1 MKLNKE
7 QKDVLKVMVK
17 SLPKGLKFDSNA
29 EKEIY
34 AVLYFKHLKNKTRD
48 FTCGYKTIEAEC
60 GYTRNTISHYIKSLE
75 EKKYIKHAQGSS
87 GKNSKFELLFVHENN
102 MSNCACKQT
111 DNQNVTTILCID
123 DCAYAND
130 GQLCTKYKYK
140 DKYKD
145 KDNYYTTN
153 TILNNN
159 STNTKTTNTTTTI
172 DYSVLEDMIDRII
185 ENKINKITEPMNTM
199 NTNCTATKE
208 LVTKL
213 LERLDVLE
221 NTVNTLV
228 ENNNMLVQRLDKAAV
243 VIKGLMNNKTTV
255 KPVQQMPVQTVQPVK
270 DMKVQTVQKM
280 SVVEYAEKKNDKK
293 KASARLTQLWKV
305 IDDKSASK
313 ESKLPAVKELKELVN
328 SDLISEKQKYWS
340 QQRIDNFAEIEKAKD
355 NEELIS
361 TKVETILAQHSNM
374 KEALNR
380 EDYEYIKANGEEYL
394 KSVQEAEKLK
404 KNKKLSKEA
413 YAKVDS
419 ITRSNSIYKE
429 VDDYLKLVASNKLE
443 GTKHTKEEVEEAK
456 KNNEAEKLNTQLAV
470 RKEIDDVFN
479 ILLDKLSKDK
489 YKVIESYFKADYENR
504 VSKITLYNQKEHTG
518 LKDMAWN
525 RLLGEINMHNK
536 NCIEQKEAVES
547 NEENTDTN
555 NSCNETDDEVQLPN
569 GTYEENIKDFTERYI
584 EYMKRE
590 AKGEPINVDD
600 TKDKYKNECRRLNK
614 YEHAKESV
622 ITEYWLVADKE
633 FRQYN
638 ISNSK
643 LKRIA

>member
-17 SLPKGLKFDSNA
+17 SLPKDLKFDSNA
-29 EKEIY
+29 EKEIC

-48 FTCGYKTIEAEC
+48 FTCGYKTIESEC

-102 MSNCACKQT
+102 IPNCAYKPT
-111 DNQNVTTILCID
+111 DNQNVTTVLCID
-123 DCAYAND
+123 DCACAND
-130 GQLCTKYKYK
+130 NQLCTKYKYK

-145 KDNYYTTN
+145 KDNYYTTT

-159 STNTKTTNTTTTI
+159 SNNTKTTNTTTI

-185 ENKINKITEPMNTM
+185 ENKINKLTETMNTM

-208 LVTKL
+208 LVAKL
-213 LERLDVLE
+213 LERLNELE
-221 NTVNTLV
+221 TTVNTLV
-228 ENNNMLVQRLDKAAV
+228 ENNNILVKNNNILVERLNKAAV

-255 KPVQQMPVQTVQPVK
+255 QPVQHMP
-270 DMKVQTVQKM
+270 VQTVQKM

-293 KASARLTQLWKV
+293 NASARLTQLWNV
-305 IDDKSASK
+305 IDDKSASM
-313 ESKLPAVKELKELVN
+313 ESKLPAVKELKELIK
-328 SDLISEKQKYWS
+328 SDLVSEKQKYCS
-340 QQRIDNFAEIEKAKD
+340 QQKIDKFSEIEKAKD

-374 KEALNR
+374 KEAINR

-394 KSVQEAEKLK
+394 KSVQEAEQLK

-429 VDDYLKLVASNKLE
+429 VYEYLKLVSSNKLE

-456 KNNEAEKLNTQLAV
+456 KSNEAEKLNTLLTV
-470 RKEIDDVFN
+470 RNEIDEVFN
-479 ILLDKLSKDK
+479 ILLDKLSEQE
-489 YKVIESYFKADYENR
+489 YKVIESDFKADYENR

-525 RLLGEINMHNK
+525 RLLNEINMHNK
-536 NCIEQKEAVES
+536 NCIESKEAVER
-547 NEENTDTN
+547 NEEKTDTN
-555 NSCNETDDEVQLPN
+555 NICNETDDEVQLTN
-569 GTYEENIKDFTERYI
+569 GTYKQNIKEFTERYI
-584 EYMKRE
+584 EDKKTE
-590 AKGEPINVDD
+590 AKGEPININEIKDD
-600 TKDKYKNECRRLNK
+600 YVSKCRRLNK
-614 YEHAKESV
+614 YEHSKERV

-643 LKRIA
+643 IKRLA

>member
-17 SLPKGLKFDSNA
+17 SLPKDLKFDSNA
-29 EKEIY
+29 EKEIC
-34 AVLYFKHLKNKTRD
+34 AVLYFKHLKNKTID

-60 GYTRNTISHYIKSLE
+60 GYTRHTISNYIKSLE
-75 EKKYIKHAQGSS
+75 AKKYIKHTQGRS
-87 GKNSKFELLFVHENN
+87 GKNSKFEILFGHKEN
-102 MSNCACKQT
+102 MDNCPYKPT
-111 DNQNVTTILCID
+111 DNQNVTPILDIG
-123 DCAYAND
+123 DCPCTND
-130 GQLCTKYKYK
+130 TQLDTKYKYK

-145 KDNYYTTN
+145 KDNYYTTTT

-159 STNTKTTNTTTTI
+159 SNNTKTTNTI

-185 ENKINKITEPMNTM
+185 DNKINKITETMNTM
-199 NTNCTATKE
+199 NNNCTATKE

-213 LERLDVLE
+213 LERLNELE
-221 NTVNTLV
+221 TTVNKLV
-228 ENNNMLVQRLDKAAV
+228 ERLNKADV

-255 KPVQQMPVQTVQPVK
+255 QPVQQMPVK
-270 DMKVQTVQKM
+270 TVQKM
-280 SVVEYAEKKNDKK
+280 SVVEYEKKKNDKK
-293 KASARLTQLWKV
+293 NASARLTQLWNV
-305 IDDKSASK
+305 IDDKSASM
-313 ESKLPAVKELKELVN
+313 ESKLPAVKELKELIK
-328 SDLISEKQKYWS
+328 SDLISESQKYYS
-340 QQRIDNFAEIEKAKD
+340 QKKIDKYEKIEKSKD

-374 KEALNR
+374 KEAINR

-394 KSVQEAEKLK
+394 KSVKEAEQLK
-404 KNKKLSKEA
+404 KDKKLSKEA

-456 KNNEAEKLNTQLAV
+456 KSNEAEKLNTQLAV
-470 RKEIDDVFN
+470 RKEIDEVFN
-479 ILLDKLSKDK
+479 ILLDKLSEQE
-489 YKVIESYFKADYENR
+489 YKVIESDFKTDYENR

-525 RLLGEINMHNK
+525 RLLNEINMHNK
-536 NCIEQKEAVES
+536 NCINSKEAVEI
-547 NEENTDTN
+547 NEEKTDTKD
-555 NSCNETDDEVQLPN
+555 SCNKTDDEVQLPN
-569 GTYEENIKDFTERYI
+569 RTYEENIKEFTEKYV

-590 AKGEPINVDD
+590 AKGEPINVDES
-600 TKDKYKNECRRLNK
+600 KKAYANECRRLNN
-614 YEHAKESV
+614 YEHSKERV

-643 LKRIA
+643 IKRIA

>member
-17 SLPKGLKFDSNA
+17 SLPKDLKFDSNA
-29 EKEIY
+29 EKEIC
-34 AVLYFKHLKNKTRD
+34 AVLYFKQLKNKTRD
-48 FTCGYKTIEAEC
+48 FTCGYKTIESEC

-75 EKKYIKHAQGSS
+75 AKKYIKHAQGSS

-102 MSNCACKQT
+102 MSNCAYKQT
-111 DNQNVTTILCID
+111 DNQNVTTVLCID
-123 DCAYAND
+123 DCACAND
-130 GQLCTKYKYK
+130 NQLCTKYKYK

-145 KDNYYTTN
+145 KDNYYTTTN

-159 STNTKTTNTTTTI
+159 SNNTKTTNTTTTI
-172 DYSVLEDMIDRII
+172 DYSVLEDMINRII
-185 ENKINKITEPMNTM
+185 DNKINKLTETMNTM
-199 NTNCTATKE
+199 NNNCTATKE

-213 LERLDVLE
+213 LERLNELE
-221 NTVNTLV
+221 TTVNTLV
-228 ENNNMLVQRLDKAAV
+228 ENNNILVERINKAAV
-243 VIKGLMNNKTTV
+243 VIKGLMNNKT
-255 KPVQQMPVQTVQPVK
+255 KVQPVQH
-270 DMKVQTVQKM
+270 MPVQTVQKM

-293 KASARLTQLWKV
+293 NASARLTQLWNV
-305 IDDKSASK
+305 IDDKSASM
-313 ESKLPAVKELKELVN
+313 ESKLPAVKELKELIK
-328 SDLISEKQKYWS
+328 SDLVSEKQKYCS
-340 QQRIDNFAEIEKAKD
+340 QQKIDRYEGIEKAKD

-374 KEALNR
+374 KEAINR

-394 KSVQEAEKLK
+394 KSVKEAEQLK

-456 KNNEAEKLNTQLAV
+456 KSNEAEKLNTQLAV
-470 RKEIDDVFN
+470 RKEIDEVFN
-479 ILLDKLSKDK
+479 ILLDKLSEQE
-489 YKVIESYFKADYENR
+489 YKVIESDFKTDYENR

-525 RLLGEINMHNK
+525 RLLNEINMHNK
-536 NCIEQKEAVES
+536 NCIESKESVES
-547 NEENTDTN
+547 NEEKTDIKT
-555 NSCNETDDEVQLPN
+555 SCNETDDEVQLPN
-569 GTYEENIKDFTERYI
+569 GTYEENIKDFTERYV

-590 AKGEPINVDD
+590 ANGEPINVDD
-600 TKDKYKNECRRLNK
+600 SKGKYVETCRRLNK
-614 YEHAKESV
+614 YEQTKERV

-633 FRQYN
+633 FRKYN

-643 LKRIA
+643 LQRIA

>member
-17 SLPKGLKFDSNA
+17 SLPKDLKFDSNA
-29 EKEIY
+29 EKEIC

-60 GYTRNTISHYIKSLE
+60 GYTRHTISNYIKSLE
-75 EKKYIKHAQGSS
+75 AKKYIKHTQGSS
-87 GKNSKFELLFVHENN
+87 GKNSKFELLFGHKEN
-102 MSNCACKQT
+102 MDNCPYKPT
-111 DNQNVTTILCID
+111 DNQKVTTILDIG
-123 DCAYAND
+123 DCPCTND
-130 GQLCTKYKYK
+130 TQLDTKYKYK

-145 KDNYYTTN
+145 KDNYYTT

-159 STNTKTTNTTTTI
+159 SNNTKTTTTTTTI
-172 DYSVLEDMIDRII
+172 DYSVLEGMIDRII
-185 ENKINKITEPMNTM
+185 DNKINKLTETMNTM

-213 LERLDVLE
+213 LERLNELE
-221 NTVNTLV
+221 TTVNTLV
-228 ENNNMLVQRLDKAAV
+228 ENYNTLVKNNNILVERVNKAAV
-243 VIKGLMNNKTTV
+243 VIKGLMNNKT
-255 KPVQQMPVQTVQPVK
+255 KVQPVQHMPVK
-270 DMKVQTVQKM
+270 TVQKM

-293 KASARLTQLWKV
+293 NASARLTQLWNV
-305 IDDKSASK
+305 IDDKSASM
-313 ESKLPAVKELKELVN
+313 ESKLPAVKELKELIK
-328 SDLISEKQKYWS
+328 SDLVSEKQKYWS
-340 QQRIDNFAEIEKAKD
+340 QQRIDKYAEIEKAKD

-374 KEALNR
+374 KEAINR

-394 KSVQEAEKLK
+394 KSVKEAEQLK

-456 KNNEAEKLNTQLAV
+456 KSNEAEKLNTQLAV
-470 RKEIDDVFN
+470 RKEIDEVFN
-479 ILLDKLSKDK
+479 ILLGKLSEQE
-489 YKVIESYFKADYENR
+489 YKVIESDFKTDYENR

-525 RLLGEINMHNK
+525 RLLNEINMHNK
-536 NCIEQKEAVES
+536 NCIESKEAVES
-547 NEENTDTN
+547 NEENTDTKT
-555 NSCNETDDEVQLPN
+555 SCNETDDEVQLPN
-569 GTYEENIKDFTERYI
+569 RTYEENIKEFTEKYV

-590 AKGEPINVDD
+590 ANGEPINVDD
-600 TKDKYKNECRRLNK
+600 SKGEYVKTCRRLNK
-614 YEHAKESV
+614 YEQTKERV

-643 LKRIA
+643 LQRIA

>member
-7 QKDVLKVMVK
+7 QKDTLKVLVK
-17 SLPKGLKFDSNA
+17 LLPKDLKFDTNA
-29 EKEIY
+29 EKEVC
-34 AVLYFKHLKNKTRD
+34 AVLYSKHLKNKTID

-60 GYTRNTISHYIKSLE
+60 GYTRHTISNYIKSLE
-75 EKKYIKHAQGSS
+75 AKKYIKHTQGRS
-87 GKNSKFELLFVHENN
+87 GKNSKFELLFGHKEN
-102 MSNCACKQT
+102 MDNCPYKPT
-111 DNQNVTTILCID
+111 DNQNVTAILDIV
-123 DCAYAND
+123 DCPCTND
-130 GQLCTKYKYK
+130 SQLDTKYKYK

-145 KDNYYTTN
+145 KDNYYTTTN

-159 STNTKTTNTTTTI
+159 SNNTKTTTTI

-185 ENKINKITEPMNTM
+185 DNKINKLTETMNTM

-213 LERLDVLE
+213 LERLNELE
-221 NTVNTLV
+221 TTVNTLV
-228 ENNNMLVQRLDKAAV
+228 ENNNILVKNNNILVERLNKAAV
-243 VIKGLMNNKTTV
+243 VIKGLMNNKT
-255 KPVQQMPVQTVQPVK
+255 KVQPVQH
-270 DMKVQTVQKM
+270 MPVQTVQKM

-293 KASARLTQLWKV
+293 NANARLNQLWKV
-305 IDDKSASK
+305 IGDNSASK
-313 ESKLPAVKELKELVN
+313 ESKLPAVKELKELIK

-340 QQRIDNFAEIEKAKD
+340 QQKIDDFADIEKEKD

-361 TKVETILAQHSNM
+361 TKIETILAQHSNM

-394 KSVQEAEKLK
+394 KSVKEADKLK
-404 KNKKLSKEA
+404 KDKKLSKEA

-443 GTKHTKEEVEEAK
+443 DTKHTKEEVEEAK
-456 KNNEAEKLNTQLAV
+456 KSNEAEKLNTQLAV
-470 RKEIDDVFN
+470 RKEIDEVFN
-479 ILLDKLSKDK
+479 ILLDKLSEQE
-489 YKVIESYFKADYENR
+489 YKVIESDFKTDYENR

-525 RLLGEINMHNK
+525 RLLNEINMHNK
-536 NCIEQKEAVES
+536 NCIESKEAVES
-547 NEENTDTN
+547 NEEKTDTKT
-555 NSCNETDDEVQLPN
+555 SCNETDDKVQLPN
-569 GTYEENIKDFTERYI
+569 RTYEENVKDFTERYV

-590 AKGEPINVDD
+590 ANGEPINVDD
-600 TKDKYKNECRRLNK
+600 SKGKYVETCRRLNK
-614 YEHAKESV
+614 YEQTKERV

-643 LKRIA
+643 IKRIA

>member
-7 QKDVLKVMVK
+7 QKDTLKVLVK
-17 SLPKGLKFDSNA
+17 LLPKDLKFDTNA
-29 EKEIY
+29 EKEVC
-34 AVLYFKHLKNKTRD
+34 AVLYSKHLKNKTID

-60 GYTRNTISHYIKSLE
+60 GYTRHTISNYIKSLE
-75 EKKYIKHAQGSS
+75 AKKYIKHTQGSS
-87 GKNSKFELLFVHENN
+87 GKNSKFELLFGHKDN
-102 MSNCACKQT
+102 MDNCPYKPT
-111 DNQNVTTILCID
+111 DNQNVTVILDIG
-123 DCAYAND
+123 DCPCTND
-130 GQLCTKYKYK
+130 TQLDTKYKYK

-145 KDNYYTTN
+145 KDNYYTTTN

-159 STNTKTTNTTTTI
+159 SNNTKTTTTI

-185 ENKINKITEPMNTM
+185 DNKINKITETMNTM

-213 LERLDVLE
+213 LERLNELE
-221 NTVNTLV
+221 TTVNTLV
-228 ENNNMLVQRLDKAAV
+228 ENNNILVERLNKAAV
-243 VIKGLMNNKTTV
+243 VIKGLMSNKTKV
-255 KPVQQMPVQTVQPVK
+255 QPVQHMPVQP
-270 DMKVQTVQKM
+270 VQKM

-293 KASARLTQLWKV
+293 NASARLNQLWKV
-305 IDDKSASK
+305 IDDKSASM
-313 ESKLPAVKELKELVN
+313 ESKLPAVKELKELIK

-340 QQRIDNFAEIEKAKD
+340 QQRIDKYADIEKAKD

-374 KEALNR
+374 KEAINR

-394 KSVQEAEKLK
+394 KSVKEAEQLK

-456 KNNEAEKLNTQLAV
+456 KSNEAEKLNTQLTV
-470 RKEIDDVFN
+470 RKEIDEVFN
-479 ILLDKLSKDK
+479 ILLDKLSEQE
-489 YKVIESYFKADYENR
+489 YKVIESDFKTDYENR

-525 RLLGEINMHNK
+525 RLLNEINIHNK
-536 NCIEQKEAVES
+536 NCIESKEAVES
-547 NEENTDTN
+547 NEEKTDTKT
-555 NSCNETDDEVQLPN
+555 SCNETDDEVQLPN
-569 GTYEENIKDFTERYI
+569 RTYEENIKDFTERYV

-590 AKGEPINVDD
+590 ANGEPINVDD
-600 TKDKYKNECRRLNK
+600 SKGEYVKTCRRLNK
-614 YEHAKESV
+614 YEQTKERI

-643 LKRIA
+643 IKRIA

>member
-7 QKDVLKVMVK
+7 QKDTLKVMVNL
-17 SLPKGLKFDSNA
+17 LPKDLKFDNNA
-29 EKEIY
+29 EKEVC
-34 AVLYFKHLKNKTRD
+34 AVLYSKHLKNKTID

-60 GYTRNTISHYIKSLE
+60 GYTRHTISNYIKSLE
-75 EKKYIKHAQGSS
+75 AKKYIKHTQGSR
-87 GKNSKFELLFVHENN
+87 GKNSKFELLFGHKEN
-102 MSNCACKQT
+102 MDNCPYKPT
-111 DNQNVTTILCID
+111 DNQNVTAILDIG
-123 DCAYAND
+123 DCPWTND
-130 GQLCTKYKYK
+130 TQLDTKYKYK

-145 KDNYYTTN
+145 KDNYYTTT

-159 STNTKTTNTTTTI
+159 SNNTKTTNTI
-172 DYSVLEDMIDRII
+172 DYSVLEDMINRII
-185 ENKINKITEPMNTM
+185 DNKINKITEPMNTM

-213 LERLDVLE
+213 LERLNELE
-221 NTVNTLV
+221 TTVNTLV
-228 ENNNMLVQRLDKAAV
+228 KNNNILVERLNNAAV

-255 KPVQQMPVQTVQPVK
+255 QPVPQMPVK
-270 DMKVQTVQKM
+270 TVQKM

-293 KASARLTQLWKV
+293 NANARLNQLWKV
-305 IDDKSASK
+305 IGDNSASM
-313 ESKLPAVKELKELVN
+313 ESKLPAVKELKELIK
-328 SDLISEKQKYWS
+328 SDLVSEKQKYWS
-340 QQRIDNFAEIEKAKD
+340 QQKIDRYENIEKEKD

-361 TKVETILAQHSNM
+361 TKVETILSQHSNM
-374 KEALNR
+374 KEAINR

-404 KNKKLSKEA
+404 KDKKLSKEA

-456 KNNEAEKLNTQLAV
+456 KSNEAEKLNTQLAV
-470 RKEIDDVFN
+470 RKEIDEVFN
-479 ILLDKLSKDK
+479 ILLDKLSEQE
-489 YKVIESYFKADYENR
+489 YKVIESDFKTDYENR
-504 VSKITLYNQKEHTG
+504 VSKITLYNPKEHTG

-525 RLLGEINMHNK
+525 RLLNEINIHNK
-536 NCIEQKEAVES
+536 NCIESKEAVES
-547 NEENTDTN
+547 NEEKKDTKT
-555 NSCNETDDEVQLPN
+555 SCNKTDDEVQLPN
-569 GTYEENIKDFTERYI
+569 RTYEENIKEFTEKYV

-600 TKDKYKNECRRLNK
+600 SKGEYVKTCRRLNK
-614 YEHAKESV
+614 YEQTKERV

-633 FRQYN
+633 FRKYN

-643 LKRIA
+643 LQRIA

>member
-17 SLPKGLKFDSNA
+17 SLPKDLKFDSNA
-29 EKEIY
+29 EKEIC
-34 AVLYFKHLKNKTRD
+34 AVLYFKHLKNKTID

-60 GYTRNTISHYIKSLE
+60 GYTRHTISNYIKSLE
-75 EKKYIKHAQGSS
+75 AKKYIKHTQGRS
-87 GKNSKFELLFVHENN
+87 GKNSKFEILFGHKEN
-102 MSNCACKQT
+102 MDNCPYKPT
-111 DNQNVTTILCID
+111 DNQNVTPILDIG
-123 DCAYAND
+123 DCPCTND
-130 GQLCTKYKYK
+130 TQLDTKYKYK

-145 KDNYYTTN
+145 KDNYYTTTT

-159 STNTKTTNTTTTI
+159 SNNTKTTNTI

-185 ENKINKITEPMNTM
+185 DNKINKITETMNTM
-199 NTNCTATKE
+199 NNNCTATKE

-213 LERLDVLE
+213 LERLNELE
-221 NTVNTLV
+221 TTVNKLV
-228 ENNNMLVQRLDKAAV
+228 ERLNKADV

-255 KPVQQMPVQTVQPVK
+255 QPVQQMPVK
-270 DMKVQTVQKM
+270 TVQKM
-280 SVVEYAEKKNDKK
+280 SVVEYEKKKNDKK
-293 KASARLTQLWKV
+293 NASARLTQLWNV
-305 IDDKSASK
+305 IDDKSASM
-313 ESKLPAVKELKELVN
+313 ESKLPAVKELKELIK
-328 SDLISEKQKYWS
+328 SDLISESQKYYS
-340 QQRIDNFAEIEKAKD
+340 QKKIDKYEKIEKSKD

-374 KEALNR
+374 KEAINR

-394 KSVQEAEKLK
+394 KSVKEAEQLK
-404 KNKKLSKEA
+404 KDKKLSKEA

-456 KNNEAEKLNTQLAV
+456 KSNEAEKLNTQLAV
-470 RKEIDDVFN
+470 RKEIDEVFN
-479 ILLDKLSKDK
+479 ILLDKLSEQE
-489 YKVIESYFKADYENR
+489 YKVIESDFKTDYENR
-504 VSKITLYNQKEHTG
+504 VSKITLYNQKEHIG

-525 RLLGEINMHNK
+525 RLLNEINMHNK
-536 NCIEQKEAVES
+536 NCIESKEAVEI
-547 NEENTDTN
+547 NEEKTDTKD
-555 NSCNETDDEVQLPN
+555 SCNKTDDEVQLPN
-569 GTYEENIKDFTERYI
+569 RTYEENIKEFTEKYV

-590 AKGEPINVDD
+590 AKGEPINVDES
-600 TKDKYKNECRRLNK
+600 KKAYANECRRLNN
-614 YEHAKESV
+614 YEHSKERV

-643 LKRIA
+643 IKRIA

>member
-7 QKDVLKVMVK
+7 QKDTLKVMVNL
-17 SLPKGLKFDSNA
+17 LPKDLKFDNNA
-29 EKEIY
+29 EKEVC
-34 AVLYFKHLKNKTRD
+34 AVLYSKHLKNKTID

-60 GYTRNTISHYIKSLE
+60 GYTRHTISNYIKSLE
-75 EKKYIKHAQGSS
+75 AKKYIKHTQGSR
-87 GKNSKFELLFVHENN
+87 GKNSKFELLFGHKEN
-102 MSNCACKQT
+102 MDNCPYKPT
-111 DNQNVTTILCID
+111 DNQNVTAILDIG
-123 DCAYAND
+123 DCPWTND
-130 GQLCTKYKYK
+130 TQLDTKYKYK

-145 KDNYYTTN
+145 KDNYYTTTN

-159 STNTKTTNTTTTI
+159 SNNTKTTNTTTTTI
-172 DYSVLEDMIDRII
+172 DYSVLEDMINRII
-185 ENKINKITEPMNTM
+185 DNKINKITEPMNTM

-213 LERLDVLE
+213 LERLNELE
-221 NTVNTLV
+221 TTVNTLV
-228 ENNNMLVQRLDKAAV
+228 KNNNILVERLNNAAV

-255 KPVQQMPVQTVQPVK
+255 QPVPQMPVK
-270 DMKVQTVQKM
+270 TVQKM

-293 KASARLTQLWKV
+293 NANARLNQLWKV
-305 IDDKSASK
+305 IGDNSASM
-313 ESKLPAVKELKELVN
+313 ESKLPAVKELKELIK
-328 SDLISEKQKYWS
+328 SDLVSEKQKYWS
-340 QQRIDNFAEIEKAKD
+340 QQKIDRYENIEKEKD

-361 TKVETILAQHSNM
+361 TKVETILSQHSNM
-374 KEALNR
+374 KEAINR

-404 KNKKLSKEA
+404 KDKKLSKEA

-456 KNNEAEKLNTQLAV
+456 KSNEAEKLNTQLAV
-470 RKEIDDVFN
+470 RKEIDEVFN
-479 ILLDKLSKDK
+479 ILLDKLSEQE
-489 YKVIESYFKADYENR
+489 YKVIESDFKTDYENR
-504 VSKITLYNQKEHTG
+504 VSKITLYNPKEHTG

-525 RLLGEINMHNK
+525 RLLNEINIHNK
-536 NCIEQKEAVES
+536 NCIESKEAVES
-547 NEENTDTN
+547 NEEKKDTKT
-555 NSCNETDDEVQLPN
+555 SCNKTDDEVQLPN
-569 GTYEENIKDFTERYI
+569 RTYEENIKEFTEKYV

-600 TKDKYKNECRRLNK
+600 SKGEYVKTCRRLNK
-614 YEHAKESV
+614 YEQTKERV

-633 FRQYN
+633 FRKYN

-643 LKRIA
+643 LQRIA

>member
-7 QKDVLKVMVK
+7 QKDVLKVLVK
-17 SLPKGLKFDSNA
+17 LLPKDLKFDTNA
-29 EKEIY
+29 EKEVC
-34 AVLYFKHLKNKTRD
+34 AVLYSKHLKNKTID

-60 GYTRNTISHYIKSLE
+60 GYTRHTISNYIKSLE
-75 EKKYIKHAQGSS
+75 AKKYIKHTQGSS
-87 GKNSKFELLFVHENN
+87 GKNSKFELLFVHKEN
-102 MSNCACKQT
+102 MDNCPYKPT
-111 DNQNVTTILCID
+111 DNQNVTAILDIG
-123 DCAYAND
+123 DCPCTND
-130 GQLCTKYKYK
+130 TQLDTKYKYK

-145 KDNYYTTN
+145 KDNYYTTTN

-159 STNTKTTNTTTTI
+159 SNNTKTTNTTTTI
-172 DYSVLEDMIDRII
+172 DYSVLEDMINRII
-185 ENKINKITEPMNTM
+185 DNKINKITEPMNTM

-213 LERLDVLE
+213 IERLDGLE
-221 NTVNTLV
+221 TTVNTLV
-228 ENNNMLVQRLDKAAV
+228 KNNNILVERLNNAAV

-255 KPVQQMPVQTVQPVK
+255 QPVQQMPVK
-270 DMKVQTVQKM
+270 TVQKI
-280 SVVEYAEKKNDKK
+280 SVVEYEKKKNDKK
-293 KASARLTQLWKV
+293 NANARLNQLWKV
-305 IDDKSASK
+305 IDDKSASM
-313 ESKLPAVKELKELVN
+313 ESKLPAVKELKELIK
-328 SDLISEKQKYWS
+328 SDLVSEKQKYCS
-340 QQRIDNFAEIEKAKD
+340 QQKIDRYADIEKAKD

-374 KEALNR
+374 KEAINR

-404 KNKKLSKEA
+404 KDKKLSKEA
-413 YAKVDS
+413 HAKVDS

-429 VDDYLKLVASNKLE
+429 VDDYLKLVSSNKLE

-456 KNNEAEKLNTQLAV
+456 KSNEAEKLNTQLAV
-470 RKEIDDVFN
+470 RKEIDEVFN
-479 ILLDKLSKDK
+479 ILLDKLSEQE
-489 YKVIESYFKADYENR
+489 YKVIESDFKTDYENR

-525 RLLGEINMHNK
+525 RLLNEINMHNK
-536 NCIEQKEAVES
+536 NCIESKEAVES
-547 NEENTDTN
+547 NEEKTDTKT
-555 NSCNETDDEVQLPN
+555 SCNETDDEVQLPN
-569 GTYEENIKDFTERYI
+569 LTYEENIKDFTERYV

-590 AKGEPINVDD
+590 ANGEPINVDES
-600 TKDKYKNECRRLNK
+600 KKAYANECRRLNN
-614 YEHAKESV
+614 YEHSKERV

-643 LKRIA
+643 IKRIA

>member
-17 SLPKGLKFDSNA
+17 SLPKDLKFDSNA
-29 EKEIY
+29 EKEIC

-48 FTCGYKTIEAEC
+48 FTCGYKTIESEC

-75 EKKYIKHAQGSS
+75 AKKYIKHAQGSS

-102 MSNCACKQT
+102 MPNCAYKQT
-111 DNQNVTTILCID
+111 DNQNVTTILGID
-123 DCAYAND
+123 DCACAND
-130 GQLCTKYKYK
+130 NQLCTKYKYK

-145 KDNYYTTN
+145 KDNYYTTTN

-159 STNTKTTNTTTTI
+159 SNNTKTTTTI
-172 DYSVLEDMIDRII
+172 DYSVLEDMINRII
-185 ENKINKITEPMNTM
+185 DNKINKITEPMNTM

-213 LERLDVLE
+213 LERLNELE
-221 NTVNTLV
+221 TTVNKLV
-228 ENNNMLVQRLDKAAV
+228 ENNNILVENNNILAERLNKAAV
-243 VIKGLMNNKTTV
+243 VIKGLMNNKT
-255 KPVQQMPVQTVQPVK
+255 KVQPVQH
-270 DMKVQTVQKM
+270 MPVQTVQKM
-280 SVVEYAEKKNDKK
+280 SVVEYAEKKN
-293 KASARLTQLWKV
+293 ASARLTQLWNV
-305 IDDKSASK
+305 IDDKSASM
-313 ESKLPAVKELKELVN
+313 ESKLPAVKELKELVK

-340 QQRIDNFAEIEKAKD
+340 QQRIDKYADIEKAKD

-361 TKVETILAQHSNM
+361 TKIETILAQHSNM

-380 EDYEYIKANGEEYL
+380 EDYEYIKTNGEEYL
-394 KSVQEAEKLK
+394 KSVKEAEQLK

-456 KNNEAEKLNTQLAV
+456 KSNEAEKLNTQLAV
-470 RKEIDDVFN
+470 RKEIDEVFN
-479 ILLDKLSKDK
+479 ILLDKLSEQE
-489 YKVIESYFKADYENR
+489 YKVIESDFKTDYENR

-525 RLLGEINMHNK
+525 RLLNEINMHNK
-536 NCIEQKEAVES
+536 NCIESKESVES
-547 NEENTDTN
+547 NEEKTDTKT
-555 NSCNETDDEVQLPN
+555 SCNETDDEVQLPN
-569 GTYEENIKDFTERYI
+569 RTYEENIKDFTERYV

-590 AKGEPINVDD
+590 ANGEPINVDD
-600 TKDKYKNECRRLNK
+600 SKGEYVETCRRLNK
-614 YEHAKESV
+614 YEQTKERV

-638 ISNSK
+638 IRNSK
-643 LKRIA
+643 IKRIA

>member
-17 SLPKGLKFDSNA
+17 LLPKGLKFDSNA
-29 EKEIY
+29 EKEIC
-34 AVLYFKHLKNKTRD
+34 AVLYSKHLKNKTID

-60 GYTRNTISHYIKSLE
+60 GYTRHTISNYIKSLE
-75 EKKYIKHAQGSS
+75 AKKYIKHTQGSS
-87 GKNSKFELLFVHENN
+87 GKNSKFELLFGHKDN
-102 MSNCACKQT
+102 MDNCPYKQT
-111 DNQNVTTILCID
+111 DNQNVTPILDIG
-123 DCAYAND
+123 DCPYTND
-130 GQLCTKYKYK
+130 TQLDTKYKYK

-145 KDNYYTTN
+145 KDNYYTT

-159 STNTKTTNTTTTI
+159 STNTKTTTTI
-172 DYSVLEDMIDRII
+172 DYSVLEDMINRII
-185 ENKINKITEPMNTM
+185 DNKINKITEQMNTM

-213 LERLDVLE
+213 LERLNELE
-221 NTVNTLV
+221 TTVNILVKNNNTLV
-228 ENNNMLVQRLDKAAV
+228 ERLNKAAV

-255 KPVQQMPVQTVQPVK
+255 QPVQQIPVK
-270 DMKVQTVQKM
+270 TVQKM
-280 SVVEYAEKKNDKK
+280 SVVEYEEKKNDKK
-293 KASARLTQLWKV
+293 NANARLNQLWNV
-305 IDDKSASK
+305 LDDKSASM
-313 ESKLPAVKELKELVN
+313 ESKLPAVKELKELVK
-328 SDLISEKQKYWS
+328 SDLISESQKYYS
-340 QQRIDNFAEIEKAKD
+340 QKKIDKFAEIEKEKD

-361 TKVETILAQHSNM
+361 TNVETILAQHSNM
-374 KEALNR
+374 KEAINR

-394 KSVQEAEKLK
+394 KSVKEAEQLK

-456 KNNEAEKLNTQLAV
+456 KSNEAEKLNTQLAV
-470 RKEIDDVFN
+470 RKEIDEVFN
-479 ILLDKLSKDK
+479 ILLGKLSEQE
-489 YKVIESYFKADYENR
+489 YKVIESDFKTDYENR

-518 LKDMAWN
+518 LKDMTWN
-525 RLLGEINMHNK
+525 RLLNEINMHNK
-536 NCIEQKEAVES
+536 NCIEPKESVES
-547 NEENTDTN
+547 NEEKTDTKD
-555 NSCNETDDEVQLPN
+555 SCNETDDEVQLPN
-569 GTYEENIKDFTERYI
+569 RTYEENIKEFTERYV

-600 TKDKYKNECRRLNK
+600 SKGEYVKKCRRLNK
-614 YEHAKESV
+614 YEQTKERV

-633 FRQYN
+633 FRKYN

-643 LKRIA
+643 LQRIA

>member
-17 SLPKGLKFDSNA
+17 LLPKDLKFDTNA
-29 EKEIY
+29 EKEVC
-34 AVLYFKHLKNKTRD
+34 AVLYSKHLKNKTID

-60 GYTRNTISHYIKSLE
+60 GYTRHTISNYIKSLE
-75 EKKYIKHAQGSS
+75 AKKYIKHTQGSR
-87 GKNSKFELLFVHENN
+87 GKNSKFELLFGHKEN
-102 MSNCACKQT
+102 MDNCPYKPT
-111 DNQNVTTILCID
+111 DNQNVTAILDIG
-123 DCAYAND
+123 DCPWTND
-130 GQLCTKYKYK
+130 TQLDTKYKYK

-145 KDNYYTTN
+145 KDNYYTT

-185 ENKINKITEPMNTM
+185 DNKINKLTETMNTM

-213 LERLDVLE
+213 LERLDELE
-221 NTVNTLV
+221 TTVNTLV
-228 ENNNMLVQRLDKAAV
+228 KNNNILVERLNKAAV
-243 VIKGLMNNKTTV
+243 VIKGLMNNKT
-255 KPVQQMPVQTVQPVK
+255 KVQPVQH
-270 DMKVQTVQKM
+270 MPVQTVQKM
-280 SVVEYAEKKNDKK
+280 SVVEYAEKKN
-293 KASARLTQLWKV
+293 ASARLTQLWKV
-305 IDDKSASK
+305 IDDKSASM
-313 ESKLPAVKELKELVN
+313 ESKIPAVKELKELIK
-328 SDLISEKQKYWS
+328 SDLVSEKQKYWS
-340 QQRIDNFAEIEKAKD
+340 QQRIDKYADIEKAKD

-361 TKVETILAQHSNM
+361 TKIETILAQHSNM
-374 KEALNR
+374 KEAINR
-380 EDYEYIKANGEEYL
+380 EDYEYIKSNGEEYL
-394 KSVQEAEKLK
+394 KSVKEAEQLK

-456 KNNEAEKLNTQLAV
+456 KSNEAEKLNTQLAV
-470 RKEIDDVFN
+470 RKEIDEVFN
-479 ILLDKLSKDK
+479 ILLDKLSEQE
-489 YKVIESYFKADYENR
+489 YKVIESDFKTDYENR

-525 RLLGEINMHNK
+525 RLLNEINMHNK
-536 NCIEQKEAVES
+536 NCIESKEDVES
-547 NEENTDTN
+547 NEEKTDTKT
-555 NSCNETDDEVQLPN
+555 SCNETDDEVQLPN
-569 GTYEENIKDFTERYI
+569 RTYEENIKDFTERYV

-590 AKGEPINVDD
+590 AKGEPINVD
-600 TKDKYKNECRRLNK
+600 KSKGKYVETCRRLNK
-614 YEHAKESV
+614 YEQTKERV

-643 LKRIA
+643 IKRIA

>member
-17 SLPKGLKFDSNA
+17 SLPKDLKFDSNA
-29 EKEIY
+29 EKEIC

-48 FTCGYKTIEAEC
+48 FTCGYKTIESEC

-75 EKKYIKHAQGSS
+75 AKKYIKHAQGSS

-102 MSNCACKQT
+102 MPNCAYKPT
-111 DNQNVTTILCID
+111 DNQNVTTILGID
-123 DCAYAND
+123 DCACAND
-130 GQLCTKYKYK
+130 NQLCTKYKYK

-159 STNTKTTNTTTTI
+159 SNNTKTTNTTTTI
-172 DYSVLEDMIDRII
+172 NYSVLEDMIDRII
-185 ENKINKITEPMNTM
+185 ENKINKLTETMNTM

-213 LERLDVLE
+213 LERLNELE
-221 NTVNTLV
+221 TTVNTLV
-228 ENNNMLVQRLDKAAV
+228 ENNNILVERLNKAAV
-243 VIKGLMNNKTTV
+243 VIKGLMNNKTKV
-255 KPVQQMPVQTVQPVK
+255 QPVQHMPVQTVQK
-270 DMKVQTVQKM
+270 I

-305 IDDKSASK
+305 IGDKSASK
-313 ESKLPAVKELKELVN
+313 ESKLPAVKELKELIK
-328 SDLISEKQKYWS
+328 SDLVSEKQKYWS
-340 QQRIDNFAEIEKAKD
+340 QQKIDEYADIEKAKD

-361 TKVETILAQHSNM
+361 TKIETILAQHSNM
-374 KEALNR
+374 KEAINR

-394 KSVQEAEKLK
+394 KSVKEAEQLK

-456 KNNEAEKLNTQLAV
+456 KSNEAEKLNTQLAV
-470 RKEIDDVFN
+470 RKEIDEVFN
-479 ILLDKLSKDK
+479 ILLDKLSEQE
-489 YKVIESYFKADYENR
+489 YKVIESDFKTDYENR
-504 VSKITLYNQKEHTG
+504 VSKITLYNPKEHTG

-525 RLLGEINMHNK
+525 RLLNEINMHNK
-536 NCIEQKEAVES
+536 NCIESKEAVES
-547 NEENTDTN
+547 NEEKTDTKD
-555 NSCNETDDEVQLPN
+555 SCNETDDEVQLPN
-569 GTYEENIKDFTERYI
+569 RTYEENIKDFTERYV

-600 TKDKYKNECRRLNK
+600 SKGEYVKTCRRLNK
-614 YEHAKESV
+614 YEQTKERV

-638 ISNSK
+638 IRNSK
-643 LKRIA
+643 IKRIA

>member
-1 MKLNKE
+1 MKLDKE

-17 SLPKGLKFDSNA
+17 SLPKDLKFDSNA
-29 EKEIY
+29 EKEIC
-34 AVLYFKHLKNKTRD
+34 AVLYFKHLKNKTID

-60 GYTRNTISHYIKSLE
+60 GYTRHTISNYIKSLE
-75 EKKYIKHAQGSS
+75 AKKYIKHTQGRS
-87 GKNSKFELLFVHENN
+87 GKNSKFEILFGHKDN
-102 MSNCACKQT
+102 MDNCPYKPT
-111 DNQNVTTILCID
+111 DNQKVTTILDIG
-123 DCAYAND
+123 DCPCTND
-130 GQLCTKYKYK
+130 TKLDTKYKYK

-145 KDNYYTTN
+145 KDNYYTT

-159 STNTKTTNTTTTI
+159 SNNTKTTNTI
-172 DYSVLEDMIDRII
+172 DYSVLEDMINRII
-185 ENKINKITEPMNTM
+185 DNKINKITETMNTM

-213 LERLDVLE
+213 LERLDGLE
-221 NTVNTLV
+221 TTVNTLV
-228 ENNNMLVQRLDKAAV
+228 ENNNILVERLNKAAV
-243 VIKGLMNNKTTV
+243 VIKGLMNNKTKV
-255 KPVQQMPVQTVQPVK
+255 QPVQQMP
-270 DMKVQTVQKM
+270 VQTVQKM

-293 KASARLTQLWKV
+293 NANARLNQLWEV
-305 IDDKSASK
+305 IGDNSASK
-313 ESKLPAVKELKELVN
+313 ESKLPAVKELKELIK

-340 QQRIDNFAEIEKAKD
+340 QQKIDKFAEIENAKD

-361 TKVETILAQHSNM
+361 TKIETILAQHSNM
-374 KEALNR
+374 KEAINR
-380 EDYEYIKANGEEYL
+380 EDYEYINANGEEYL

-404 KNKKLSKEA
+404 KDKKLSKEA

-456 KNNEAEKLNTQLAV
+456 KINEAEKLNTQLAV
-470 RKEIDDVFN
+470 RKEIDEVFN
-479 ILLDKLSKDK
+479 ILLDKLSEQE
-489 YKVIESYFKADYENR
+489 YKVIESDFKTDYENR

-525 RLLGEINMHNK
+525 RLLNEINMHNK
-536 NCIEQKEAVES
+536 NCIESKEAVES
-547 NEENTDTN
+547 NEEKTDTKD
-555 NSCNETDDEVQLPN
+555 SCNETDDEVQLPN
-569 GTYEENIKDFTERYI
+569 RTYEENIKDFTERYV

-590 AKGEPINVDD
+590 ANGEPINVDD
-600 TKDKYKNECRRLNK
+600 SKDDYVETCRRLNK
-614 YEHAKESV
+614 YEQTKERV

-643 LKRIA
+643 LQRIA

>member
-17 SLPKGLKFDSNA
+17 SLPKDLKFNSNA
-29 EKEIY
+29 EKEIC

-60 GYTRNTISHYIKSLE
+60 GYTRHTISNYIKSLE
-75 EKKYIKHAQGSS
+75 AKKYIKHTQGST
-87 GKNSKFELLFVHENN
+87 GKNSKFELLFVHKDN
-102 MSNCACKQT
+102 MDNCPYKPT
-111 DNQNVTTILCID
+111 DNQSVTPILDIG
-123 DCAYAND
+123 DCPCTND
-130 GQLCTKYKYK
+130 TQLDTKYKYK

-145 KDNYYTTN
+145 KDNYYTTT

-185 ENKINKITEPMNTM
+185 DNKINKITEEMNTM
-199 NTNCTATKE
+199 NNNCTATKE

-213 LERLDVLE
+213 LERLNELE
-221 NTVNTLV
+221 TTVNTLV
-228 ENNNMLVQRLDKAAV
+228 ENNNILVERVNKAAV
-243 VIKGLMNNKTTV
+243 VIKGLMNDKTKV
-255 KPVQQMPVQTVQPVK
+255 QPVQHMPVQTVQK
-270 DMKVQTVQKM
+270 I

-293 KASARLTQLWKV
+293 NASARLTQLWNV
-305 IDDKSASK
+305 IDDKSASM
-313 ESKLPAVKELKELVN
+313 ESKIPAVKELKELIK
-328 SDLISEKQKYWS
+328 SDLVSEKQKYCS
-340 QQRIDNFAEIEKAKD
+340 QQKIDKFAEIEKAKD

-361 TKVETILAQHSNM
+361 TKIETILAQHSNM
-374 KEALNR
+374 KEAINR

-394 KSVQEAEKLK
+394 KSVKEAEQLK

-456 KNNEAEKLNTQLAV
+456 KSNEAEKLNTQLAV
-470 RKEIDDVFN
+470 RKEIDEVFN
-479 ILLDKLSKDK
+479 ILLDKLSEQE
-489 YKVIESYFKADYENR
+489 YKVIESDFKTEYENR

-525 RLLGEINMHNK
+525 RLLNEINMHNK
-536 NCIEQKEAVES
+536 NCIESKEAVES
-547 NEENTDTN
+547 NEENTDTKT
-555 NSCNETDDEVQLPN
+555 SCNETDDEVKLPN
-569 GTYEENIKDFTERYI
+569 RTYEENIKDFTERYV

-600 TKDKYKNECRRLNK
+600 SKGKYVETCRRLNK
-614 YEHAKESV
+614 YEQTKERV

-643 LKRIA
+643 IKRIA

>member
-17 SLPKGLKFDSNA
+17 LLPKGLKFDSNA
-29 EKEIY
+29 EKEIC
-34 AVLYFKHLKNKTRD
+34 AVLYSKHLKNKTID

-60 GYTRNTISHYIKSLE
+60 GYTRHTISNYIKSLE
-75 EKKYIKHAQGSS
+75 AKKYIKHTQGSS
-87 GKNSKFELLFVHENN
+87 GKNSKFELLFGHKDN
-102 MSNCACKQT
+102 MDNCPYKQT
-111 DNQNVTTILCID
+111 DNQNVTPILDIG
-123 DCAYAND
+123 DCPYTND
-130 GQLCTKYKYK
+130 TQLDTKYKYK

-145 KDNYYTTN
+145 KDNYYTT

-159 STNTKTTNTTTTI
+159 STNTKTTTTI
-172 DYSVLEDMIDRII
+172 DYSVLEDMINRII
-185 ENKINKITEPMNTM
+185 DNKINKITEQMNTM

-213 LERLDVLE
+213 LERLNELE
-221 NTVNTLV
+221 TTVNILVKNNNTLV
-228 ENNNMLVQRLDKAAV
+228 ERLNKAAV

-255 KPVQQMPVQTVQPVK
+255 QPVQQIPVK
-270 DMKVQTVQKM
+270 TVQKM
-280 SVVEYAEKKNDKK
+280 SVVEYEEKKNDKK
-293 KASARLTQLWKV
+293 NANARLNQLWNV
-305 IDDKSASK
+305 LDDKSASM
-313 ESKLPAVKELKELVN
+313 ESKLPAVKELKELVK
-328 SDLISEKQKYWS
+328 SDLISESQKYYS
-340 QQRIDNFAEIEKAKD
+340 QKKIDKFAEIEKEKD

-361 TKVETILAQHSNM
+361 TNVETILAQHSNM
-374 KEALNR
+374 KEAINR

-394 KSVQEAEKLK
+394 KSVKEAEQLK

-456 KNNEAEKLNTQLAV
+456 KSNEAEKLNTQLAV
-470 RKEIDDVFN
+470 RKEIDEVFN
-479 ILLDKLSKDK
+479 ILLGKLSEQE
-489 YKVIESYFKADYENR
+489 YKVIESDFKTDYENR

-518 LKDMAWN
+518 LKDMTWN
-525 RLLGEINMHNK
+525 RLLNEINMHNK
-536 NCIEQKEAVES
+536 NCIEPKESVES
-547 NEENTDTN
+547 NEEKTDTKD
-555 NSCNETDDEVQLPN
+555 SCNETNDEVQLPN
-569 GTYEENIKDFTERYI
+569 RTYEENIKEFTERYV

-600 TKDKYKNECRRLNK
+600 SKGEYVKKCRRLNK
-614 YEHAKESV
+614 YEQTKERV

-633 FRQYN
+633 FRKYN

-643 LKRIA
+643 LQRIA

>member
-17 SLPKGLKFDSNA
+17 SLPKDLKFDSNA
-29 EKEIY
+29 EKEIC

-60 GYTRNTISHYIKSLE
+60 GYTRHTISHYIKSLE

-87 GKNSKFELLFVHENN
+87 GKNSKFELLFGHKEN
-102 MSNCACKQT
+102 MDNCPYKPT
-111 DNQNVTTILCID
+111 DNQNVTTILDIV
-123 DCAYAND
+123 DCPCTND
-130 GQLCTKYKYK
+130 TQLDTKYKYK
-140 DKYKD
+140 DKDKY
-145 KDNYYTTN
+145 KDNYYTTT

-159 STNTKTTNTTTTI
+159 SNNTKTTTTTI
-172 DYSVLEDMIDRII
+172 DYSVLEDMINRII
-185 ENKINKITEPMNTM
+185 DNKINKLTETMNTM

-213 LERLDVLE
+213 LERLNELE
-221 NTVNTLV
+221 TTVNTLV
-228 ENNNMLVQRLDKAAV
+228 ENNNILVERLNNAAV

-255 KPVQQMPVQTVQPVK
+255 QQMPVK
-270 DMKVQTVQKM
+270 TVQKM
-280 SVVEYAEKKNDKK
+280 SVVEYADKKN
-293 KASARLTQLWKV
+293 ASARLTQLWKL
-305 IDDKSASK
+305 IDDKSASM
-313 ESKLPAVKELKELVN
+313 ESKIPAVKELKELIK
-328 SDLISEKQKYWS
+328 SDLVSEKQKYCS
-340 QQRIDNFAEIEKAKD
+340 QQKIDKFAEIEKAKD

-361 TKVETILAQHSNM
+361 TKIENILAQHSNM
-374 KEALNR
+374 KEAINR

-394 KSVQEAEKLK
+394 KSVKEAEQLK

-456 KNNEAEKLNTQLAV
+456 KSNEAEKLNTQLTV
-470 RKEIDDVFN
+470 RKEIDEVFN
-479 ILLDKLSKDK
+479 ILLDKLSEQE
-489 YKVIESYFKADYENR
+489 YKVIESDFKTDYENR
-504 VSKITLYNQKEHTG
+504 VSKITLYNPKEHTG

-525 RLLGEINMHNK
+525 RLLNEINMHNK
-536 NCIEQKEAVES
+536 NCIESKESVES
-547 NEENTDTN
+547 NEEKTDTKT
-555 NSCNETDDEVQLPN
+555 SCNETDDEVQLPN
-569 GTYEENIKDFTERYI
+569 RTYEENIKDFTERYV

-600 TKDKYKNECRRLNK
+600 SKGKYVETCRRLNK
-614 YEHAKESV
+614 YEHSKESV

-633 FRQYN
+633 FRKYN

-643 LKRIA
+643 IKRIA

>member
-29 EKEIY
+29 EKEIC

-48 FTCGYKTIEAEC
+48 FTCGYKTIESEC

-75 EKKYIKHAQGSS
+75 AKKYINHTQGSS

-102 MSNCACKQT
+102 MSNCPYKPT
-111 DNQNVTTILCID
+111 DNQNVTTVLCID
-123 DCAYAND
+123 DCACAND
-130 GQLCTKYKYK
+130 NKLCTKYKYK
-140 DKYKD
+140 DKDKY
-145 KDNYYTTN
+145 KDNYYTTT

-159 STNTKTTNTTTTI
+159 SNNTKTTNTTTI

-185 ENKINKITEPMNTM
+185 DNKINKLTETMNTM

-213 LERLDVLE
+213 LERLDELE
-221 NTVNTLV
+221 TTVNTLV
-228 ENNNMLVQRLDKAAV
+228 KNNNILVERLNKAAV
-243 VIKGLMNNKTTV
+243 VIKGLMNNKTKV
-255 KPVQQMPVQTVQPVK
+255 QPVQQMPVK
-270 DMKVQTVQKM
+270 TVQKM

-293 KASARLTQLWKV
+293 NASARLTQLWNV
-305 IDDKSASK
+305 IGDNSASM
-313 ESKLPAVKELKELVN
+313 ESKLPAVKELKELIK
-328 SDLISEKQKYWS
+328 SDLVSEKQKYWS
-340 QQRIDNFAEIEKAKD
+340 QQKIDNFAEIEKAKD

-374 KEALNR
+374 KEAINR
-380 EDYEYIKANGEEYL
+380 EDYEYIKSNGEEYL
-394 KSVQEAEKLK
+394 KSVKEAEQLK

-443 GTKHTKEEVEEAK
+443 DTKHTKEEVEEAK
-456 KNNEAEKLNTQLAV
+456 KINEAEKLNTQLAV
-470 RKEIDDVFN
+470 RKEIDEVFN
-479 ILLDKLSKDK
+479 ILLDKLSEQE
-489 YKVIESYFKADYENR
+489 YKVIESDFKTDYENR

-525 RLLGEINMHNK
+525 RLLNEINMHNK
-536 NCIEQKEAVES
+536 NCINSKEAVES
-547 NEENTDTN
+547 NEEKTDTN
-555 NSCNETDDEVQLPN
+555 DSCNETDDEVKLPN
-569 GTYEENIKDFTERYI
+569 RTYEENIKDFTERYV

-600 TKDKYKNECRRLNK
+600 SKGEYVKTCRRLNK
-614 YEHAKESV
+614 YEQTKERV

-633 FRQYN
+633 FRKYN

-643 LKRIA
+643 LQRIA

>member
-1 MKLNKE
+1 MKLKKE

-17 SLPKGLKFDSNA
+17 SLPKDLKFDSNA
-29 EKEIY
+29 EKEIC

-60 GYTRNTISHYIKSLE
+60 GYTRHTISHYIKSLE

-87 GKNSKFELLFVHENN
+87 GKNSKFELLFGHKEN
-102 MSNCACKQT
+102 MDNCPYKPT
-111 DNQNVTTILCID
+111 DNQNVTTILDIV
-123 DCAYAND
+123 DCPCTND
-130 GQLCTKYKYK
+130 TQLDTKYKYK
-140 DKYKD
+140 DKDKY
-145 KDNYYTTN
+145 KDNYYTTT

-159 STNTKTTNTTTTI
+159 SNNTKTTNTTTTI
-172 DYSVLEDMIDRII
+172 DYSVLEDMINRII
-185 ENKINKITEPMNTM
+185 DNKINKLTETMNTM

-213 LERLDVLE
+213 LERLNELE
-221 NTVNTLV
+221 TTVNTLV
-228 ENNNMLVQRLDKAAV
+228 ENNNILVERLNNAAV

-255 KPVQQMPVQTVQPVK
+255 QQMPVK
-270 DMKVQTVQKM
+270 TVQKM
-280 SVVEYAEKKNDKK
+280 SVVEYADKKN
-293 KASARLTQLWKV
+293 ASARLTQLWKL
-305 IDDKSASK
+305 IDDKSASM
-313 ESKLPAVKELKELVN
+313 ESKLPAVKELKELIK
-328 SDLISEKQKYWS
+328 SDLVSEKQKYCS
-340 QQRIDNFAEIEKAKD
+340 QQKIDKFAEIEKAKD

-374 KEALNR
+374 KEAINR

-394 KSVQEAEKLK
+394 KSVKEAEQLK

-456 KNNEAEKLNTQLAV
+456 KSNEAEKMNTQLTV
-470 RKEIDDVFN
+470 RKEIDEVFN
-479 ILLDKLSKDK
+479 ILLDKLSEQE
-489 YKVIESYFKADYENR
+489 YKVIESDFKTDYENR

-525 RLLGEINMHNK
+525 RLLNEINMHNK
-536 NCIEQKEAVES
+536 NCIESKESVES
-547 NEENTDTN
+547 NEEKTDTKT
-555 NSCNETDDEVQLPN
+555 SCNETDDEVQLPN
-569 GTYEENIKDFTERYI
+569 RTYEENIKDFTERYV

-600 TKDKYKNECRRLNK
+600 SKGKYVETCRRLNK
-614 YEHAKESV
+614 YEQTKERV

-643 LKRIA
+643 IKRIA

>member
-17 SLPKGLKFDSNA
+17 SLPKDLKFDSNA
-29 EKEIY
+29 EKEIC
-34 AVLYFKHLKNKTRD
+34 AVLYFKHLKNKTRG

-60 GYTRNTISHYIKSLE
+60 GYTRHTISHYIKSLE
-75 EKKYIKHAQGSS
+75 AKKYIKHTQGSS
-87 GKNSKFELLFVHENN
+87 GKNSKFELLFVHKDN
-102 MSNCACKQT
+102 MDNCPYKPT
-111 DNQNVTTILCID
+111 DNQNVTTILDIG
-123 DCAYAND
+123 DCPCTND
-130 GQLCTKYKYK
+130 TQLDTKYKYK

-145 KDNYYTTN
+145 KDNYYTTTN

-159 STNTKTTNTTTTI
+159 SNNTKTTTTI
-172 DYSVLEDMIDRII
+172 DYSVLEDMINRII
-185 ENKINKITEPMNTM
+185 DNKINKLTEPMNTM
-199 NTNCTATKE
+199 NNNCTATKE

-213 LERLDVLE
+213 LERINKLE
-221 NTVNTLV
+221 TTVNTLV
-228 ENNNMLVQRLDKAAV
+228 ENNNTLVKNNNILVERLNKAAV

-255 KPVQQMPVQTVQPVK
+255 QPVQHMP
-270 DMKVQTVQKM
+270 VQTVQKM
-280 SVVEYAEKKNDKK
+280 SVVEYAENKNDKK
-293 KASARLTQLWKV
+293 NASARLTQLWKV
-305 IDDKSASK
+305 IGDKSASM
-313 ESKLPAVKELKELVN
+313 ESKLPAVKELKELIK
-328 SDLISEKQKYWS
+328 SDLVSEKQKYWS
-340 QQRIDNFAEIEKAKD
+340 QQKIDDFAEIEKAKD

-361 TKVETILAQHSNM
+361 TKIETILTQHSNM
-374 KEALNR
+374 KEAINR

-394 KSVQEAEKLK
+394 KSVKEAEQLK

-456 KNNEAEKLNTQLAV
+456 KSNEAEKLNTQLAV

-479 ILLDKLSKDK
+479 ILLDKLSEQE
-489 YKVIESYFKADYENR
+489 YKVIESDFKTDYENR

-525 RLLGEINMHNK
+525 RLLNEINMHNK
-536 NCIEQKEAVES
+536 NCIESKEAVES
-547 NEENTDTN
+547 NEEKTDTN
-555 NSCNETDDEVQLPN
+555 DSCNETDDKVQLPN
-569 GTYEENIKDFTERYI
+569 RTYEENIKDFTERYV

-590 AKGEPINVDD
+590 ANGEPINVDGSKGEYVE
-600 TKDKYKNECRRLNK
+600 TCRRLNK
-614 YEHAKESV
+614 YEQTKERV

-633 FRQYN
+633 FRKYN

-643 LKRIA
+643 LQRIA

>member
-7 QKDVLKVMVK
+7 QKDTLKVLVK
-17 SLPKGLKFDSNA
+17 LLPKDLKFDTNA
-29 EKEIY
+29 EKEVC
-34 AVLYFKHLKNKTRD
+34 AVLYSKHLKNKTID

-60 GYTRNTISHYIKSLE
+60 GYTRHTISNYIKSLE
-75 EKKYIKHAQGSS
+75 AKKYIKHTQGSS
-87 GKNSKFELLFVHENN
+87 GKNSKFELLFVHKEN
-102 MSNCACKQT
+102 MDNCPYKPT
-111 DNQNVTTILCID
+111 DNQNVTAILDIG
-123 DCAYAND
+123 DCPCTND
-130 GQLCTKYKYK
+130 TQLDTKYKYK

-145 KDNYYTTN
+145 KDNYYTTTN

-159 STNTKTTNTTTTI
+159 SNNTKTTNTTI
-172 DYSVLEDMIDRII
+172 DYSVLEDMINRII
-185 ENKINKITEPMNTM
+185 DNKINKITEPMNTM

-213 LERLDVLE
+213 IERLDGLE
-221 NTVNTLV
+221 TTVNTLV
-228 ENNNMLVQRLDKAAV
+228 KNNNILVERLNNAAV

-255 KPVQQMPVQTVQPVK
+255 QPVQQMPVK
-270 DMKVQTVQKM
+270 TVQKI
-280 SVVEYAEKKNDKK
+280 SVVEYEKKKNDKK
-293 KASARLTQLWKV
+293 NANARLNQLWKV
-305 IDDKSASK
+305 IDDKSASM
-313 ESKLPAVKELKELVN
+313 ESKLPAVKELKELIK
-328 SDLISEKQKYWS
+328 SDLVSEKQKYCS
-340 QQRIDNFAEIEKAKD
+340 QQKIDRYADIEKAKD

-374 KEALNR
+374 KEAINR

-404 KNKKLSKEA
+404 KDKKLSKEA
-413 YAKVDS
+413 HAKVDS

-429 VDDYLKLVASNKLE
+429 VDDYLKLVSSNKLE

-456 KNNEAEKLNTQLAV
+456 KSNEAEKLNTQLAV
-470 RKEIDDVFN
+470 RKEIDEVFN
-479 ILLDKLSKDK
+479 ILLDKLSEQE
-489 YKVIESYFKADYENR
+489 YKVIESDFKTDYENR

-525 RLLGEINMHNK
+525 RLLNEINMHNK
-536 NCIEQKEAVES
+536 NCIEPKEAVES
-547 NEENTDTN
+547 NEEKTDTKD
-555 NSCNETDDEVQLPN
+555 SCNETDDKVQLPN
-569 GTYEENIKDFTERYI
+569 GTYEDNIKDFTERYV

-590 AKGEPINVDD
+590 ANGEPINVDGS
-600 TKDKYKNECRRLNK
+600 KDDYVKTCRRLNK
-614 YEHAKESV
+614 YEQTKERV

-643 LKRIA
+643 IKRIA

>member
-7 QKDVLKVMVK
+7 QKDTLKVMVK
-17 SLPKGLKFDSNA
+17 LLPKDLKFDTNA
-29 EKEIY
+29 EKEVC
-34 AVLYFKHLKNKTRD
+34 AVLYSKHLKNKTID

-60 GYTRNTISHYIKSLE
+60 GYTRHTISNYIKSLE
-75 EKKYIKHAQGSS
+75 AKKYIKHTQGSS
-87 GKNSKFELLFVHENN
+87 GKNSKFELLFGHKEN
-102 MSNCACKQT
+102 MDNCPYKPT
-111 DNQNVTTILCID
+111 DNQNVTAILDIG
-123 DCAYAND
+123 DCPCKN
-130 GQLCTKYKYK
+130 GTQLDTKYKYK
-140 DKYKD
+140 DKDKY
-145 KDNYYTTN
+145 KDNYYTTT

-159 STNTKTTNTTTTI
+159 SNNTKTTNTTTTI
-172 DYSVLEDMIDRII
+172 DYSVLEDMINRII
-185 ENKINKITEPMNTM
+185 DNKINKITEPMNTM

-213 LERLDVLE
+213 LERLNELE
-221 NTVNTLV
+221 TTVNTLV
-228 ENNNMLVQRLDKAAV
+228 KNNNILVERLNKAAV

-255 KPVQQMPVQTVQPVK
+255 QQMPVK
-270 DMKVQTVQKM
+270 TVQKI

-293 KASARLTQLWKV
+293 NASARLTQLWNV
-305 IDDKSASK
+305 IDDKSASM
-313 ESKLPAVKELKELVN
+313 ESKLPAVKELKELIK
-328 SDLISEKQKYWS
+328 SDLVSEKQKYCS
-340 QQRIDNFAEIEKAKD
+340 QQKIDKYEDIEKAKD

-374 KEALNR
+374 KEAINR

-404 KNKKLSKEA
+404 KDKKLSKEA
-413 YAKVDS
+413 HAKVDS

-429 VDDYLKLVASNKLE
+429 VYEYLKLVASNKLE

-470 RKEIDDVFN
+470 RKEIDEVFN
-479 ILLDKLSKDK
+479 ILLDKLSEQE
-489 YKVIESYFKADYENR
+489 YKVIESDFKTDYENR

-525 RLLGEINMHNK
+525 RLLNEINMHNK
-536 NCIEQKEAVES
+536 NCIDSKEAVES
-547 NEENTDTN
+547 NEEKTDTN
-555 NSCNETDDEVQLPN
+555 TSCNETDNEVQLPN
-569 GTYEENIKDFTERYI
+569 RTYEYNIKDFTERYI
-584 EYMKRE
+584 EYKKMK
-590 AKGEPINVDD
+590 ANGEPINVDA
-600 TKDKYKNECRRLNK
+600 TKDEYKNECRRLNK
-614 YEHAKESV
+614 YEQTKERV

-643 LKRIA
+643 IKRIA

>member
-17 SLPKGLKFDSNA
+17 SLPKDLKFDSNA
-29 EKEIY
+29 EKEIC
-34 AVLYFKHLKNKTRD
+34 AVLYFKHLKNKTID

-60 GYTRNTISHYIKSLE
+60 GYTRHTISNYIKSLE
-75 EKKYIKHAQGSS
+75 AKKYIKHTQGRS
-87 GKNSKFELLFVHENN
+87 GKNSKFEILFGHKEN
-102 MSNCACKQT
+102 MDNCPYKPT
-111 DNQNVTTILCID
+111 DNQNVTPILDIG
-123 DCAYAND
+123 DCPCTND
-130 GQLCTKYKYK
+130 TQLDTKYKYK

-145 KDNYYTTN
+145 KDNYYTTTN

-159 STNTKTTNTTTTI
+159 SNNTKTTNTI

-185 ENKINKITEPMNTM
+185 DNKINKITETMNTM
-199 NTNCTATKE
+199 NNNCTATKE

-213 LERLDVLE
+213 LERLNELE
-221 NTVNTLV
+221 TTVNKLV
-228 ENNNMLVQRLDKAAV
+228 ERLNKADV

-255 KPVQQMPVQTVQPVK
+255 QPVQQMPVK
-270 DMKVQTVQKM
+270 TVQKM
-280 SVVEYAEKKNDKK
+280 SVVEYEKKKNDKK
-293 KASARLTQLWKV
+293 NASARLTQLWNV
-305 IDDKSASK
+305 IDDKSASM
-313 ESKLPAVKELKELVN
+313 ESKLPAVKELKELIK
-328 SDLISEKQKYWS
+328 SDLISESQKYYS
-340 QQRIDNFAEIEKAKD
+340 QKKIDKYEKIEKSKD

-374 KEALNR
+374 KEAINR

-394 KSVQEAEKLK
+394 KSVKEAEQLK
-404 KNKKLSKEA
+404 KDKKLSKEA

-456 KNNEAEKLNTQLAV
+456 KSNEAEKLNTQLAV
-470 RKEIDDVFN
+470 RKEIDEVFN
-479 ILLDKLSKDK
+479 ILLDKLSEQE
-489 YKVIESYFKADYENR
+489 YKVIESDFKTDYENR

-525 RLLGEINMHNK
+525 RLLNEINMHNK
-536 NCIEQKEAVES
+536 NCINSKEAVEI
-547 NEENTDTN
+547 NEEKTDTKD
-555 NSCNETDDEVQLPN
+555 SCNKTDDEVQLPN
-569 GTYEENIKDFTERYI
+569 RTYEENIKEFTEKYV

-590 AKGEPINVDD
+590 AKGEPINVDES
-600 TKDKYKNECRRLNK
+600 KKAYANECRRLNN
-614 YEHAKESV
+614 YEHSKERV

-643 LKRIA
+643 IKRIA